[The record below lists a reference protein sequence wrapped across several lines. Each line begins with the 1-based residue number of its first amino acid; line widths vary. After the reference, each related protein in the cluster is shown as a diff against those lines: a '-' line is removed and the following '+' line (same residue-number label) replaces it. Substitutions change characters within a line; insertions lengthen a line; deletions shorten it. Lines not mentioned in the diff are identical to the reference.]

1 MTPDRCRSCRAR
13 IHWARTA
20 AGKAMPI
27 EERSGGNLVVETD
40 LLGDAVVQVV
50 EAGSGT
56 HDSHFATCPDARK
69 WRR

>member
-1 MTPDRCRSCRAR
+1 
-13 IHWARTA
+13 
-20 AGKAMPI
+20 MPI

-56 HDSHFATCPDARK
+56 HDSHFARCPDARK